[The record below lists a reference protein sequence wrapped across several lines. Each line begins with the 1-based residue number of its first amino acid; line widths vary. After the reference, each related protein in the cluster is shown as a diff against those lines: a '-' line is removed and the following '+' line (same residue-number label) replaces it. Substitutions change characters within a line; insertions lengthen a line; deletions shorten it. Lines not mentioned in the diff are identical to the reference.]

1 MKTLSNKLLKIKEG
15 LYILMHIHLSMFYQ
29 FRIAE
34 KIHMA
39 VSTGFVNFLSQLI
52 DGLVYHFISHSPMN
66 HKKSCLLIVYIL
78 HPNKIV

>member
-34 KIHMA
+34 KIHIA
-39 VSTGFVNFLSQLI
+39 VSTGYVNFLPQLI
-52 DGLVYHFISHSPMN
+52 DGLVYHFIFHSPV
-66 HKKSCLLIVYIL
+66 HEPQKKAVY
-78 HPNKIV
+78 

>member
-34 KIHMA
+34 KIHIA
-39 VSTGFVNFLSQLI
+39 VSTGFVNFFTPINWWAGVSLHLS
-52 DGLVYHFISHSPMN
+52 
-66 HKKSCLLIVYIL
+66 
-78 HPNKIV
+78 

>member
-34 KIHMA
+34 KIHIA
-39 VSTGFVNFLSQLI
+39 VSTGFVNFLPQLI
-52 DGLVYHFISHSPMN
+52 DGLVYHFIFHSPV
-66 HKKSCLLIVYIL
+66 HEPQKKLFINCL
-78 HPNKIV
+78 HFTS

>member
-34 KIHMA
+34 KIHIA
-39 VSTGFVNFLSQLI
+39 VSTGFVNSLPQLI
-52 DGLVYHFISHSPMN
+52 DGLVYHFIFHSPM
-66 HKKSCLLIVYIL
+66 HAWTTKKKLFINCL
-78 HPNKIV
+78 HFTS